1 MCALIGTLNRSG
13 SSSIVRKEQE
23 DSDLKHNLGGEG
35 RRRLSRRGDLK
46 GEESKLL
53 LDEDEGDRVCLV
65 SPQ

>member
-1 MCALIGTLNRSG
+1 MCALIGTLNRAG
-13 SSSIVRKEQE
+13 SSRKGQE

-35 RRRLSRRGDLK
+35 KRRLSRRGDLK

>member
-46 GEESKLL
+46 EESKLL